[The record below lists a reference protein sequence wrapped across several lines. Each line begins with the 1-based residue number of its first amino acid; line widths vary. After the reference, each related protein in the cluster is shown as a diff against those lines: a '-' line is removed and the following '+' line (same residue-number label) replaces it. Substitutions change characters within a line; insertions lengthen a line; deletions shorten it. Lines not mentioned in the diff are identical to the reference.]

1 MEKSS
6 PEGFT
11 GRPGSLL
18 CIYSKKRHLSP
29 GEDGASVCAKEP
41 DFCELLTDK
50 KLQENSEH
58 RSSPGKIRIQRY
70 ARGILAQQGLLL
82 VSPSVPREPKESVCP
97 QDTLGPRTPERPA
110 GMSKYKGGLPAAH
123 SPFTCRLLWVAL
135 WHDPERTIETSQ
147 APSDAGLWFSKSLER
162 GF

>member
-50 KLQENSEH
+50 KTSGRLGASQFSGENPSSAACAWKPCAAGVLCSFPHPCHGSRRKACVH
-58 RSSPGKIRIQRY
+58 RIPWDQ
-70 ARGILAQQGLLL
+70 
-82 VSPSVPREPKESVCP
+82 
-97 QDTLGPRTPERPA
+97 GPR
-110 GMSKYKGGLPAAH
+110 MSKYKGGLPAAH
-123 SPFTCRLLWVAL
+123 SPFTCRLLWAAL
-135 WHDPERTIETSQ
+135 RHDLERPIKTSQ